1 MALPNKTFWCNYNA
15 RNYNSTTLT
24 LPKENGQ
31 LFDNDLVFP
40 SAVTYNHNH
49 ITLSGDKRV
58 HFTFNS
64 TSENIFNRTSS
75 TANITIIA
83 KLSATNSTWF
93 FANRDGNSASEVG
106 YLVALGRNYRLEFVN
121 YSYTTS
127 TSPMIFTWRCGNG
140 DVQYIAHSDNV
151 VGTPYQSTNWARG
164 EMKNIYFFGG
174 NVGSESWAGD
184 FYWLYMS
191 PETLTDA
198 EIQEVIDYNE
208 NIQPLIIPVNKYK
221 LGANNITNTYEGG
234 TKINKMY
241 VGNDLVYRALPTT
254 TPPHPIFIDYVY
266 TTTESFINTSIV
278 PTTSTKFRVKFKPT
292 GLVGGVIIGYGPN
305 TPITAGDSQDYRL
318 FNHRG
323 INDFTFDFNQ
333 SRFYGYGTT
342 DENGMYDL
350 TCGNNY
356 IYDNVAGAT
365 AGTGTTQSSI
375 AANNVPIYVG
385 LKNSHEQIH
394 QVTIYGDND
403 TVVFDGHATEFNGVY
418 GIYDTVSGQLLQPT
432 NGATVYGGTWQ

>member
-49 ITLSGDKRV
+49 ITIRGDKRV

-83 KLSATNSTWF
+83 KLSPTNSTWF
-93 FANRDGNSASEVG
+93 FANRDGNAASQVG
-106 YLVALGRNYRLEFVN
+106 YLVALGRNYRFEFVN
-121 YSYTTS
+121 YSYTAS

-140 DVQYIAHSDNV
+140 DMQYIAHSDNV

-164 EMKNIYFFGG
+164 EMKNIYFFGS
-174 NVGSESWAGD
+174 NISSESWAGD

-198 EIQEVIDYNE
+198 EIQQVIDYNE
-208 NIQPLIIPVNKYK
+208 NIQQPVIPVNKYK
-221 LGANNITNTYEGG
+221 LYTSNIQKTYNGS

-254 TPPHPIFIDYVY
+254 TPAPSCGSGIPSDEVWYKASQVTYPYRPYYYNNSWFSCNIDGTGSNNYIISNTYDSTDGWYKIKWSCDFVKSCGSGWYTKSGITEVIYPDCFQGEDAENWNQCTGITKITYGNSVTYLDQGACPPNVTDIYMY
-266 TTTESFINTSIV
+266 TTTPPDMN
-278 PTTSTKFRVKFKPT
+278 P
-292 GLVGGVIIGYGPN
+292 
-305 TPITAGDSQDYRL
+305 SQDQRGDYFRL
-318 FNHRG
+318 HNRNIPLTLHLP
-323 INDFTFDFNQ
+323 
-333 SRFYGYGTT
+333 YGSDWSGVTLPSEVT
-342 DENGMYDL
+342 VVYDL
-350 TCGNNY
+350 C
-356 IYDNVAGAT
+356 V
-365 AGTGTTQSSI
+365 
-375 AANNVPIYVG
+375 
-385 LKNSHEQIH
+385 
-394 QVTIYGDND
+394 
-403 TVVFDGHATEFNGVY
+403 
-418 GIYDTVSGQLLQPT
+418 
-432 NGATVYGGTWQ
+432 